1 MKKFL
6 VTAIIFSL
14 VTFGSLARAAAVD
27 IDLTKMSSTMVYSTV
42 FNMVNNP
49 AQFAGKTM
57 RMRGEY
63 TTYHIS
69 VDDPT
74 QIIHACLVRDAAGC
88 CSQGLEF
95 VLSNGNYPTGASE
108 VTVVGTIAVQKIFG
122 KYVCFLKD
130 AVLE

>member
-1 MKKFL
+1 MQKL
-6 VTAIIFSL
+6 VLAAVICIF
-14 VTFGSLARAAAVD
+14 VTFSGFGRAFAVD
-27 IDLTKMSSTMVYSTV
+27 IDLTKMSSTMIYSTV
-42 FNMVNNP
+42 FNIVTKP
-49 AQFAGKTM
+49 ADFVGKTM

-69 VDDPT
+69 IDDPT

-95 VLSNGNYPTGASE
+95 VLNDGNYPSKATE
-108 VTVVGTIAVQKIFG
+108 ITVVGTIAVQKIFG
-122 KYVCFLKD
+122 KYVCYMKN

>member
-1 MKKFL
+1 MKKFFATVIL
-6 VTAIIFSL
+6 FTVVMCTNFS
-14 VTFGSLARAAAVD
+14 RAAAVD

-49 AQFAGKTM
+49 TTFVGKTM

-63 TTYHIS
+63 TTYPIS
-69 VDDPT
+69 ASEK
-74 QIIHACLVRDAAGC
+74 IHACIVRDAAGC

-108 VTVVGTIAVQKIFG
+108 VTVVGTIAVQKISG
-122 KYVCFLKD
+122 KYVCYLKNS
-130 AVLE
+130 ALE

>member
-1 MKKFL
+1 MKKFFAAVIL
-6 VTAIIFSL
+6 FAVVMCSNF
-14 VTFGSLARAAAVD
+14 ARAAAVD

-49 AQFAGKTM
+49 TNFVGKTM

-69 VDDPT
+69 IDDPT

-95 VLSNGNYPTGASE
+95 VLSDGKYPAGANE
-108 VTVVGTIAVQKIFG
+108 ITVVGTIAVQKISG
-122 KYVCFLKD
+122 KDVCFLKNS
-130 AVLE
+130 ALE

>member
-1 MKKFL
+1 MRKFFVTLLL
-6 VTAIIFSL
+6 VAM
-14 VTFGSLARAAAVD
+14 VTFASVAHAAKVD

-49 AQFAGKTM
+49 VNFVGKTM

-69 VDDPT
+69 IEDPT
-74 QIIHACLVRDAAGC
+74 QIIHACIVRDAAGC

-95 VLSNGNYPTGASE
+95 VLSDGHYPKGAGE
-108 VTVVGTIAVQKIFG
+108 ITVVGTIAVQKIFG
-122 KYVCFLKD
+122 KYVCYLKES
-130 AVLE
+130 ALE

>member
-1 MKKFL
+1 MRKFFAAVILFAL
-6 VTAIIFSL
+6 VTCTSF
-14 VTFGSLARAAAVD
+14 ARAAAVD

-49 AQFAGKTM
+49 EKFVGKTM

-69 VDDPT
+69 IDDPT
-74 QIIHACLVRDAAGC
+74 QIIHACIVRDAAGC

-95 VLSNGNYPTGASE
+95 VLSNGNYPTGANE
-108 VTVVGTIAVQKIFG
+108 VTVVGTISVQKISG
-122 KYVCFLKD
+122 KYVCYLKECQ
-130 AVLE
+130 LE

>member
-1 MKKFL
+1 MRKFFA
-6 VTAIIFSL
+6 VIFIFTLIMSQN
-14 VTFGSLARAAAVD
+14 LAKAAAVD

-42 FNMVNNP
+42 FNMVNSP
-49 AQFAGKTM
+49 TKFIGKTM

-69 VDDPT
+69 IDDPT

-95 VLSNGNYPTGASE
+95 ILSDGKYPTGASE
-108 VTVVGTIAVQKIFG
+108 ITVVGTIAVQKISG
-122 KYVCFLKD
+122 KAVCYLKN
-130 AVLE
+130 ATLE

>member
-1 MKKFL
+1 MKKFFATVILFAL
-6 VTAIIFSL
+6 VMCT
-14 VTFGSLARAAAVD
+14 SLARAAAVD

-49 AQFAGKTM
+49 AKFVGKTM

-69 VDDPT
+69 INDPT
-74 QIIHACLVRDAAGC
+74 QIIHACIVRDAAGC

-95 VLSNGNYPTGASE
+95 VLTDKKYPTGAGE
-108 VTVVGTIAVQKIFG
+108 ITVVGTISVQKISG
-122 KYVCFLKD
+122 KYVCYLKD
-130 AVLE
+130 SALE

>member
-1 MKKFL
+1 MKKFFA
-6 VTAIIFSL
+6 AIFIFTLIMSQN
-14 VTFGSLARAAAVD
+14 LAKCAAVD

-42 FNMVNNP
+42 FNMVNSP
-49 AQFAGKTM
+49 TKFIGKTM

-74 QIIHACLVRDAAGC
+74 QIIHACIVRDAAGC

-95 VLSNGNYPTGASE
+95 ILTDKKYPTGADE
-108 VTVVGTIAVQKIFG
+108 ITVVGTIDVQKIFG
-122 KYVCFLKD
+122 KAVCYLKD
-130 AVLE
+130 SRLE